1 MFHRLALIGCG
12 LMGGSLSLAMQR
24 AGLVQHVIGYSPN
37 PATVQEALR
46 RGVLT
51 ETAGTAGQAVA
62 HADLVVLAVPVAAT
76 GSVLQQIAGHLRPDA
91 IVTDVGSTK
100 QNVIADAEQALGGR
114 VGQFVPAHPIA
125 GKEVAGIAHADPD
138 LYRDRLV
145 ILTPARHTRI
155 GPLQHITQLWE
166 ALGCK
171 VQTMTPQEHD
181 AAFAAVS
188 HLPHM
193 TAFALMHSIL
203 HQDDSADT
211 LALGGS
217 GFRDFTRIAAGD
229 PAMWRD
235 IFLCNREEMLRQTE
249 QLIASLHTFT
259 DAIAAGDGAALHA
272 LISEASEARSQW
284 RMITRDENARL

>member
-12 LMGGSLSLAMQR
+12 LMGGSLSLALQR
-24 AGLVQHVIGYSPN
+24 AGLVQHVIGYSPH
-37 PATVQEALR
+37 PATLQLAQE

-51 ETAGTAGQAVA
+51 EVAGSAGLAVA
-62 HADLVVLAVPVAAT
+62 HADLVVVAVPVAAT

-91 IVTDVGSTK
+91 VVTDVGSTK
-100 QNVIADAEQALGGR
+100 QNVIADALEALGGR
-114 VGQFVPAHPIA
+114 AGQFVPAHPIA
-125 GKEVAGIAHADPD
+125 GKEVAGVAHADPD

-155 GPLQHITQLWE
+155 GPLQQITGMWE

-171 VQTMTPQEHD
+171 VQTMTPQAHD
-181 AAFAAVS
+181 AAFAAIS

-203 HQDDSADT
+203 NQDGAADT

-229 PAMWRD
+229 PDMWRD
-235 IFLCNREEMLRQTE
+235 IFLCNRNEMLHQTE
-249 QLIASLHTFT
+249 HLIASLQVFAK
-259 DAIAAGDGAALHA
+259 AIAEGDSQALHA
-272 LISEASEARSQW
+272 LIQQASAARSQW
-284 RMITRDENARL
+284 RMTTRDENARL